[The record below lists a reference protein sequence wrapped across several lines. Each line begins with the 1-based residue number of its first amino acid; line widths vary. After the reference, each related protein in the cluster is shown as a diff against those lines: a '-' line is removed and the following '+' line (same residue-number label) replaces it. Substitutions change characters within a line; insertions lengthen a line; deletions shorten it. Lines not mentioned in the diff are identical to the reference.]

1 MAPKTLGLL
10 PSAIAAATAALV
22 TTQPEQTRK
31 NMYLAITSLPTYLT
45 TTAKH
50 HTQNTTKHNN
60 TNHHSKAVHSDDA
73 PRDTKRP
80 NKHIDVKHVTEPKS
94 RVKLTLI
101 GVDHTSSASATALND
116 CLEQRLARTA
126 SAAKLVAL
134 EAEPAM
140 LQLCSAARH
149 ALGGLEPHEVRARG
163 PQLVREAIFHHPL
176 YRERARDA
184 GADVTSAEQV
194 RLHPLLERHLVRDG
208 ALWGREQAEAA
219 EAAGRAGVDVIC
231 LGEDCERAEDAGGG
245 VLGAASLEAA
255 CWLRAR
261 VLRPDFDA
269 ASCAREDA
277 EAANR
282 ALLETDALAHARL
295 VEQPDARMAGRLREV
310 CAGLEAGDGVLVVVG
325 ARHVPGLAA
334 RLSSTTEVWSSTL
347 RAVEWERPP
356 HPPAADGT

>member
-1 MAPKTLGLL
+1 MARTHRLL
-10 PSAIAAATAALV
+10 ANTTSAIAAATAAFVL
-22 TTQPEQTRK
+22 TQPEQTRR
-31 NMYLAITSLPTYLT
+31 NVYLALTHLPYLPTLCYA
-45 TTAKH
+45 TTAH
-50 HTQNTTKHNN
+50 SNT
-60 TNHHSKAVHSDDA
+60 
-73 PRDTKRP
+73 DTSTP
-80 NKHIDVKHVTEPKS
+80 NKPQHRARNKTINVQHVTEPKS
-94 RVKLTLI
+94 RVQITLF
-101 GVDHTSSASATALND
+101 GVDHTSSASASALND
-116 CLEQRLARTA
+116 CLQQRLARTA

-149 ALGGLEPHEVRARG
+149 ALGGLEPHEVRTRG

-231 LGEDCERAEDAGGG
+231 LGEDCERTEDAGGG
-245 VLGAASLEAA
+245 LLGAASLEAA

-261 VLRPDFDA
+261 VLQPDFDA

-282 ALLETDALAHARL
+282 ALLETDSLAHSRL
-295 VEQPDARMAGRLREV
+295 VEQPDARMAGRLREA
-310 CAGLEAGDGVLVVVG
+310 CAGLECGDGVLVIVG
-325 ARHVPGLAA
+325 ARHVPGLAS
-334 RLSSTTEVWSSTL
+334 RLAFSESQNN
-347 RAVEWERPP
+347 
-356 HPPAADGT
+356 